1 MFRWT
6 LGVGTM
12 TLCFASAAHAQ
23 QMPADPSPDAQSY
36 ASTDRWT
43 GLYAGLNAGVGF
55 GGADAVQTKGQAA
68 PNIANIAGNARPGLV
83 DLDRVGVIAGGQ
95 IGYNLQFGRYV
106 AGVEADLGYTHF
118 TDTRDVGT
126 AQLNTGL
133 ALNNR
138 FRSKIDYLGTA
149 RARLGVTWNQALF
162 YGTGGLA
169 VGRTR
174 HSVTMFGATG
184 NVQFA
189 GEREKTRVG
198 YAVGGGM
205 EYALTEHVS
214 AKLEYLYY
222 DLGRSTLNVAVV
234 AGSGGA
240 GTGYDSRFKDRGN
253 TVRLGVNYKF

>member
-1 MFRWT
+1 
-6 LGVGTM
+6 
-12 TLCFASAAHAQ
+12 
-23 QMPADPSPDAQSY
+23 
-36 ASTDRWT
+36 
-43 GLYAGLNAGVGF
+43 
-55 GGADAVQTKGQAA
+55 
-68 PNIANIAGNARPGLV
+68 
-83 DLDRVGVIAGGQ
+83 
-95 IGYNLQFGRYV
+95 
-106 AGVEADLGYTHF
+106 
-118 TDTRDVGT
+118 
-126 AQLNTGL
+126 
-133 ALNNR
+133 
-138 FRSKIDYLGTA
+138 
-149 RARLGVTWNQALF
+149 
-162 YGTGGLA
+162 
-169 VGRTR
+169 
-174 HSVTMFGATG
+174 MFGATG